1 MPRNCTN
8 DEKNNLKIIFKPRNI
23 LIFSCYVCI
32 WQKLPQR
39 EIIKEV
45 ECSGEKWTLV
55 DMIIFV
61 SPSEPFQTYLYPFA
75 SLKRSLMKCWG
86 IILRWIR
93 LLRRKKKKKTICT
106 QLHFESE
113 RFWIS
118 KAVHET
124 HPDNAD
130 FFPFSSFNPCNSL
143 FMENSKRLMLISFLK
158 IHLKNFSL
166 FRSWS
171 LEQLPDDSMPS
182 TVTCISVEYIL
193 CLFSSPL
200 FVCPEFVPVLFPAD
214 FPPPR
219 NPM

>member
-1 MPRNCTN
+1 MDSGSRGLGSRPGRFTVLCSWAQHFPTKVPLFTQEYKWVLANC
-8 DEKNNLKIIFKPRNI
+8 
-23 LIFSCYVCI
+23 
-32 WQKLPQR
+32 W
-39 EIIKEV
+39 
-45 ECSGEKWTLV
+45 G
-55 DMIIFV
+55 
-61 SPSEPFQTYLYPFA
+61 
-75 SLKRSLMKCWG
+75 SLMKCWG

-93 LLRRKKKKKTICT
+93 LLRRKKKNKTICT

-130 FFPFSSFNPCNSL
+130 FFL
-143 FMENSKRLMLISFLK
+143 FLHSIRV
-158 IHLKNFSL
+158 
-166 FRSWS
+166 
-171 LEQLPDDSMPS
+171 PDDSMPS

>member
-1 MPRNCTN
+1 MDSGSRGLDSRPGRFTVLCSWAQHFPIKVPLSTQEYKWVLANC
-8 DEKNNLKIIFKPRNI
+8 
-23 LIFSCYVCI
+23 
-32 WQKLPQR
+32 W
-39 EIIKEV
+39 
-45 ECSGEKWTLV
+45 G
-55 DMIIFV
+55 
-61 SPSEPFQTYLYPFA
+61 
-75 SLKRSLMKCWG
+75 SLMKCWG

-130 FFPFSSFNPCNSL
+130 FSFFSIQSVYLPFHAKLKTFDAH
-143 FMENSKRLMLISFLK
+143 LIS
-158 IHLKNFSL
+158 KNSSQEFSF